1 MIKPYYSYG
10 LLAGYGYA
18 YDESERDR
26 DGESIA
32 FVDQTQHALRFGVTG
47 NFGVEWFVNS
57 SISLLAEYGVDL
69 YYRYSMNDRNT
80 ISYNVDGEPVNEQ
93 KSVRHELVLN
103 PQTVR
108 FGISAYF

>member
-47 NFGVEWFVNS
+47 NFG
-57 SISLLAEYGVDL
+57 LAA
-69 YYRYSMNDRNT
+69 T
-80 ISYNVDGEPVNEQ
+80 
-93 KSVRHELVLN
+93 KK
-103 PQTVR
+103 
-108 FGISAYF
+108 